1 IVRARSRDRFE
12 LGNHT
17 FTHVDLASVPSW
29 ERRLQITRTERA
41 LAGTV
46 GVGSR
51 LVRPPYSSI
60 PAALTAGQASAL
72 GDLASR
78 GYGMVLS
85 DFHGGAWR
93 RPGGAGI
100 VRAARAKGQSGG
112 IVLLHDGGGDRS
124 QTLAAVERLVPR
136 LRA

>member
-29 ERRLQITRTERA
+29 ERRLQIPLTERA

-78 GYGMVLS
+78 GYVMVLS
-85 DFHGGAWR
+85 DFAGEGWAP
-93 RPGGAGI
+93 PGGGG
-100 VRAARAKGQSGG
+100 RARG
-112 IVLLHDGGGDRS
+112 
-124 QTLAAVERLVPR
+124 
-136 LRA
+136 